1 MDFAESTDNKRN
13 RATTATSWRASR
25 FLVMRV
31 LVWSFIAFAL
41 TFVYKVFPQTNVLRN
56 DLIPFR
62 PDKWISIEGHCYYAC
77 EHLRWVIVS
86 YLFYYCSETYKGELE
101 NYRLQ
106 LRFFFILFMG
116 FLIDYMLYYNG
127 TLFTFYFIPVSYS
140 LVMALLMCFTIIK
153 TIWSNYR

>member
-13 RATTATSWRASR
+13 RATTATSWRPSR

-62 PDKWISIEGHCYYAC
+62 PDKWISLEGHAYYAC

-86 YLFYYCSETYKGELE
+86 YLLYYCSETYKLE
-101 NYRLQ
+101 

-116 FLIDYMLYYNG
+116 FFVDYMLYYNG
-127 TLFTFYFIPVSYS
+127 TLFNFYFIPVSYS

-153 TIWSNYR
+153 TIWVAYK